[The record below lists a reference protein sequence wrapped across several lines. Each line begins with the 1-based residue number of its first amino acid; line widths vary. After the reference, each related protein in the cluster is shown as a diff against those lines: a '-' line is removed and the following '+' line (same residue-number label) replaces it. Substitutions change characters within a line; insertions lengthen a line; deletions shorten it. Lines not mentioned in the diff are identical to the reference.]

1 MRESWEAFFDGTPGG
16 TPFYFQSFSFSD
28 VIFLTT
34 VVFRKNRID
43 LFRRGHYM
51 GHGYIMI
58 HEIDDG
64 SHKLAH
70 VRFCIVRALIQLR
83 RLPGEIGRDYPV
95 KPAFFVGVVKG
106 IQAVGEQAEG
116 TADEYTFCLHL
127 LKLSRGIQHAFSGG
141 NHIVDDDD
149 VSALN
154 IVAQELMGNDGI
166 FSINDDGIV
175 ASLIEHTRVHAEHIA
190 EIDGAVQRSFI
201 RTDDSNMILID
212 DQIIFHIQK
221 GTDELIGRSEVIKS
235 VQRSRI
241 LHSGIVGIEGDEII
255 HTHISQ
261 FCEHIGTVQRFPAG
275 SSVLAS
281 FIQEGH
287 DDIDALCLSGGCR
300 NHPFQILIV
309 VIRGFVIGITVNG
322 IGKTVIAY
330 VHNNEQILSV
340 NGLMNASLCLSTSKT
355 GT

>member
-1 MRESWEAFFDGTPGG
+1 
-16 TPFYFQSFSFSD
+16 
-28 VIFLTT
+28 
-34 VVFRKNRID
+34 
-43 LFRRGHYM
+43 
-51 GHGYIMI
+51 
-58 HEIDDG
+58 
-64 SHKLAH
+64 
-70 VRFCIVRALIQLR
+70 
-83 RLPGEIGRDYPV
+83 
-95 KPAFFVGVVKG
+95 
-106 IQAVGEQAEG
+106 
-116 TADEYTFCLHL
+116 
-127 LKLSRGIQHAFSGG
+127 
-141 NHIVDDDD
+141 
-149 VSALN
+149 
-154 IVAQELMGNDGI
+154 MGNDGI

-201 RTDDSNMILID
+201 RADDRDMILID
-212 DQIIFHIQK
+212 DQIILHIQK
-221 GTDELIGRSEVIKS
+221 GTDELIGRGEVIKAM
-235 VQRSRI
+235 QRRRI

-255 HTHISQ
+255 HAHISQ

-355 GT
+355 GTYGVQQIAVLNISLESGVLMLGTLHVLPKGNKIIIHP